1 MVFNILDIIVEIV
14 LYQYIIFLLVA
25 IYPSFLVRVI
35 WMQCCNK
42 IGWKFEF
49 VVWEE
54 TKDY

>member
-14 LYQYIIFLLVA
+14 LYQYIIFLPVA
-25 IYPSFLVRVI
+25 VYPSFVVRVI

-54 TKDY
+54 TKDS